1 MKKGELKPKITPEL
15 KKKIK
20 EILNKSVKENKSLK
34 GLVVYYATHDSEKPE
49 TIVATTYPPA
59 KTKEIISV
67 RREYRALGEKVEK
80 KYPAGNWSWSVTSL
94 ARHYTFAIALLGDLV
109 LAGEFSPDANPTEVI
124 EEMLEIAV
132 MVNDLF

>member
-1 MKKGELKPKITPEL
+1 LPQL
-15 KKKIK
+15 
-20 EILNKSVKENKSLK
+20 ILQL
-34 GLVVYYATHDSEKPE
+34 
-49 TIVATTYPPA
+49 

-67 RREYRALGEKVEK
+67 RREYRALGEKVEKKK